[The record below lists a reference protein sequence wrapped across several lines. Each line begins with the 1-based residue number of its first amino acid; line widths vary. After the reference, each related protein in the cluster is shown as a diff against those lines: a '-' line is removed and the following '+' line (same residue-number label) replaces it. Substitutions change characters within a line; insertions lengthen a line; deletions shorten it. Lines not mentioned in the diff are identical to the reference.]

1 MGWDGILGAGWR
13 KPETKHTTQPPV
25 RQPAALQRIN
35 ATAVS
40 SPPAASPQV
49 KHAAPAAGGDT
60 IVRTKLEKYGGAIAP
75 DVTDQVLTDV
85 VVKRPGAAPEPE
97 APASDATTVKTHT
110 RKPPQPTTL
119 EVVLE
124 QFRLYE
130 LRPLSIGKFC
140 AEWLAHQPEL
150 PADQQLP
157 RSEALKRIRTGLAQQ
172 DQVTLAARL
181 DRFIAC
187 YWIATELGWT
197 SAWKLRYAA
206 IRELLPLF
214 GRNAATEEYCLRP
227 DKAEATRALWNRML
241 DEHLTAI
248 AVRDEVRKIRPPKAV
263 RMHGR
268 SGKLAAVRREML
280 RIVARLKDRGA
291 VLEWIRLGQER
302 LDKLGLGE
310 ESPIGTKLPAAG

>member
-1 MGWDGILGAGWR
+1 MGPGGGNPAK
-13 KPETKHTTQPPV
+13 KPKPKHLPSGSRPHFSASM
-25 RQPAALQRIN
+25 RPRS
-35 ATAVS
+35 AV
-40 SPPAASPQV
+40 PPAASPQV
-49 KHAAPAAGGDT
+49 KHAAPAAGGDP
-60 IVRTKLEKYGGAIAP
+60 IVRTRVEKYGGAIAP
-75 DVTDQVLTDV
+75 ETTDQVLTAV
-85 VVKRPGAAPEPE
+85 VVRRPGASPEPK
-97 APASDATTVKTHT
+97 APASDVTTVKTHT

-157 RSEALKRIRTGLAQQ
+157 RGEALKRIRTGLAQQ

-227 DKAEATRALWNRML
+227 DKAKADGHVGSDGRRAPYR
-241 DEHLTAI
+241 HCG
-248 AVRDEVRKIRPPKAV
+248 P
-263 RMHGR
+263 
-268 SGKLAAVRREML
+268 
-280 RIVARLKDRGA
+280 
-291 VLEWIRLGQER
+291 
-302 LDKLGLGE
+302 
-310 ESPIGTKLPAAG
+310 